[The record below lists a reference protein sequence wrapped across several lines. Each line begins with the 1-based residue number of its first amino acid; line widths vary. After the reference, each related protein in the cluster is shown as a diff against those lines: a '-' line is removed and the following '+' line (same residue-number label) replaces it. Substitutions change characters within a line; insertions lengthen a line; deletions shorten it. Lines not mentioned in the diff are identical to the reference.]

1 MPKFYKKASSLTA
14 VGALA
19 LAAGLV
25 NCGQANAQ
33 DSANNTAAKPD
44 DSTVVVVTGFRQS
57 YANAVKAKRSDIEIT
72 DSISSDSLGRFP
84 DLNIGEALQRV
95 PGIQLNRE
103 AEGREATIALR
114 GLPGEYSRI
123 TLNGVAF
130 AQPILQSS
138 TPLGAFLSDIF
149 SSVRVEKSPMA
160 AAQSG
165 GLSGNIDF
173 QLAPALSRKDGGVVK
188 ANYDYNDLGGMAE
201 PSYAFSINHHF
212 THDFAVFG
220 VVSYKR
226 ENFRRDEL
234 LINSY
239 STLTATAFPTIG
251 NVYADYYAPN
261 GSCAA
266 GGANAAV
273 VGCTSLPN
281 GTGLKGL
288 TGVQFVSNPRQ
299 YIRINKGTQ
308 MSFSGGAEY
317 RVNDQTKLSL
327 NALYTD
333 REQKGTYQDL
343 LIFSLSGAPTLSATS
358 TNNNVITPTGPVI
371 TGPGNS
377 HWINSYSFTNGPI
390 QTDTRYFPQTQKA
403 WGVNGTL
410 DIKTDKVH
418 YTTIFTVSRADQQS
432 RENYF
437 ESIIQGQPGFG
448 ASGTFNSGGGDY
460 SQYSMSVISPNP
472 SAYFV
477 DTGHGY
483 CQVPPPAGSAPG
495 AVAGATDVQAWY
507 DDCSTNGKHNKF
519 NFTGTQGYATSK
531 LKAVQQDVE
540 YTPDSGFFTSIQGG
554 FRIEDNLFISTG
566 YRTTAIGIQGQNISN
581 KFVMDNPF
589 VSSFGNGNFGNYATN
604 WKALDLDYAFS
615 VLLPAT
621 PVTPTSALS
630 PTGMNINYADNNYAL
645 YNFTND
651 TKLGEA
657 YLEGKFKTEIFK
669 LPIRGVMG
677 LRYESADNVIHA
689 LDRDGKPTTGS
700 TLVTGNLGLPT
711 DYVQKVYE
719 QKYDHLLPSAIVIF
733 DVTHDMI
740 VRVTGYD
747 TYVRPHPRQFT
758 PVTLVG
764 APSSANVVSVTLGN
778 PNLKPYMGKSYDVS
792 WEWYNRPNGLVVL
805 DVFTKRI
812 TGIVQQV
819 TGAKA
824 LCPADGSTFGYGT
837 LSVSGTTCVS
847 SVINPANNQPYTL
860 AITGY
865 VNSPVPYTINGA
877 EFNVQQNLDF
887 LPGFWKNF
895 GGGFNYAYTE
905 VVGTNTDGTK
915 ATLPNVSKNNAN
927 FIGYYETKKF
937 GIRLVYNLRTK
948 YLLNSNGSFNGAQQQ
963 LVKARGQLDMSSTY
977 NITDRISASFD
988 IFNAS
993 DALRYSYEGVET
1005 KPREADYD
1013 GRTYRLSLHAS
1024 F

>member
-14 VGALA
+14 IGALA

-25 NCGQANAQ
+25 NCSQASAQ
-33 DSANNTAAKPD
+33 SATETTTTTPAD
-44 DSTVVVVTGFRQS
+44 QTVVVVTGFKQS
-57 YANAVKAKRSDIEIT
+57 YANAVRAKRSDIEIT

-130 AQPILQSS
+130 AQPILNSS

-173 QLAPALSRKDGGVVK
+173 QLAPALSRKDGFVVK

-201 PSYAFSINHHF
+201 PSYAASFNHHF

-220 VVSYKR
+220 VLAYKR
-226 ENFRRDEL
+226 ENFRRDAL

-239 STLTATAFPTIG
+239 STLTATAMPNIG
-251 NVYADYYAPN
+251 SVYADYYAPN
-261 GSCAA
+261 GTCAA
-266 GGANAAV
+266 ATSTTPAGVNAGV
-273 VGCTSLPN
+273 TGCTSLPN

-308 MSFSGGAEY
+308 LSFSGGAEY
-317 RVNDQTKLSL
+317 RFNDNIKASVNG
-327 NALYTD
+327 LYTD

-343 LIFSLSGAPTLSATS
+343 LIFSLSGAPTLGATS
-358 TNNNVITPTGPVI
+358 TNNNVIVPTGPVI

-390 QTDTRYFPQTQKA
+390 QSDTRYFPQTQKA

-410 DIKTDKVH
+410 DIKNDKVH
-418 YTTIFTVSRADQQS
+418 ATTIYTVSQSDQQS

-437 ESIIQGQPGFG
+437 ESVIQGQPGFG
-448 ASGTFNSGGGDY
+448 ATGAYNSGGGDY
-460 SQYSMSVISPNP
+460 SQYMMSVTSPNP

-477 DTGHGY
+477 NTTY
-483 CQVPPPAGSAPG
+483 CQVAPAG
-495 AVAGATDVQAWY
+495 VTDVQAWY
-507 DDCSTNGKHNKF
+507 DDCSTTGKHNKF

-531 LKAVQQDVE
+531 LNAIQQDVE
-540 YTPDSGFFTSIQGG
+540 YTTDKGFFTSLQGG
-554 FRIEDNLFISTG
+554 FRIEDNMFISSG
-566 YRTTAIGIQGQNISN
+566 YRTTAVGIKGQNISN
-581 KFVMDNPF
+581 RFVMDNPF

-621 PVTPTSALS
+621 PITPTSALS

-645 YNFTND
+645 YNFTNQ
-651 TKLGEA
+651 TKLGEL
-657 YLEGKFKTEIFK
+657 YLEGKFKTELFK
-669 LPIRGVMG
+669 IPMRGVMG
-677 LRYESADNVIHA
+677 LRYESADNIVHA
-689 LDRDGKPTTGS
+689 LDRNSKPTTGG
-700 TLVTGNLGLPT
+700 VTGNLGLAS
-711 DYVQKVYE
+711 DYTEKVFE

-764 APSSANVVSVTLGN
+764 APSSANVVAVTLGN
-778 PNLKPYMGKSYDVS
+778 PDLKPYMGKSYDIS

-805 DVFTKRI
+805 DLFTKRI
-812 TGIVQQV
+812 TGITQQV

-837 LSVSGTTCVS
+837 LTVTGNQCVS
-847 SVINPANNQPYTL
+847 SVINPANSQPYTL

-865 VNSPVPYTINGA
+865 VNSSVPYTINGA
-877 EFNVQQNLDF
+877 EFNIQQNLDF

-915 ATLPNVSKNNAN
+915 ATLPNVSKHNAN

-963 LVKARGQLDMSSTY
+963 MVKARGQLDMSSSY
-977 NITDRISASFD
+977 NFNDHISASFD
-988 IFNAS
+988 VFNAS